1 MKNRSTYT
9 TNPRPRIPAKRSAGL
24 FNNYRSVGERFN
36 APLYKTYIAIIAIR
50 LAASKFSIIHNPAYV
65 CFFIL
70 NKPAKNFST
79 PDNATHVYFFVFSK
93 SAKSLSASDNATHVY
108 FFVFSKYAKRFST
121 SDNATHVY
129 FFVFSK
135 SAKSLSAPYN
145 ATQVYFYMNYVFVI
159 PPRVHF
165 CNAGK
170 TNGTPITLKIQM
182 NTDFNRKYNE
192 NRAFCKLFIY
202 LCSFVPDQCAFVD
215 KEQRI
220 VNSE

>member
-1 MKNRSTYT
+1 MQTIDTNLAGPDFHNRQLPEFRRQAEAFGTKLT
-9 TNPRPRIPAKRSAGL
+9 ALADQLRRR
-24 FNNYRSVGERFN
+24 
-36 APLYKTYIAIIAIR
+36 KTLKQE
-50 LAASKFSIIHNPAYV
+50 LAALIA
-65 CFFIL
+65 
-70 NKPAKNFST
+70 ST
-79 PDNATHVYFFVFSK
+79 NLFLRDVMDNAVNFVQDLYPDFYREYHLIRRPHERKRRRNKKTQPAAQETSL
-93 SAKSLSASDNATHVY
+93 KSLTVDDAKAKPSPIVTSVSYTHLDVY
-108 FFVFSKYAKRFST
+108 NRQT
-121 SDNATHVY
+121 SDNVTH
-129 FFVFSK
+129 
-135 SAKSLSAPYN
+135 
-145 ATQVYFYMNYVFVI
+145 VYFYMNYVFVN

-215 KEQRI
+215 NEQRI

>member
-36 APLYKTYIAIIAIR
+36 APLYKTNIAIIAIR

-65 CFFIL
+65 CIFIL
-70 NKPAKNFST
+70 SKPGKCFSA
-79 PDNATHVYFFVFSK
+79 PDNATHLYFFVFSK
-93 SAKSLSASDNATHVY
+93 SAKS
-108 FFVFSKYAKRFST
+108 FST

-135 SAKSLSAPYN
+135 PGKSFSTSDN
-145 ATQVYFYMNYVFVI
+145 ATHVYFYMNYVFVN

-215 KEQRI
+215 NEQRI

>member
-79 PDNATHVYFFVFSK
+79 P
-93 SAKSLSASDNATHVY
+93 
-108 FFVFSKYAKRFST
+108 
-121 SDNATHVY
+121 DNATHVY